1 VVAMKIKLRNYGVNF
16 LAVVIAYF
24 ILVFLINAKVINNY
38 IEGVVIFAM
47 INIIVAI
54 SLNIATGYMGQMAL
68 GHAGFMAVGAYT
80 AGLFVKAV
88 DYPKTV
94 EMILGLLLGGLVAG
108 IFGLIIGIPALR
120 LRGDYLGIV
129 TLGFGEM
136 IRYTIINLKWLTGGA
151 SGLKRIPQLVGI
163 QEVFLILVIVI
174 AFVFLFIRSRHGR
187 AIISIRENEIAAE
200 SIGIPTTFYKVYG
213 FFVSSF
219 LAGVGGA
226 CFGMYQRYL
235 TPDKFKFM
243 FSVELFIIVVFGGMG
258 SVTGTIVA
266 GAFLALITEFLY
278 AYDEIRLILYA
289 VLLIILMIF
298 KSDGLLGKYEFSLV
312 QLPSQIKNLFMKIKK
327 RFRKEVAK

>member
-1 VVAMKIKLRNYGVNF
+1 MKKKFRDYGIN
-16 LAVVIAYF
+16 LLTVVIAYF
-24 ILVFLINAKVINNY
+24 ILNLLVANRIINNY
-38 IEGVVIFAM
+38 IEGVMVFAM

-54 SLNIATGYMGQMAL
+54 ALNIATGYLGQLAL

-80 AGLFVKAV
+80 AGLFTKAV
-88 DYPKTV
+88 DYSDRV
-94 EMILGLLLGGLVAG
+94 EMILALFLGGLMAG

-136 IRYTIINLKWLTGGA
+136 IRYTIINLDEITGGA
-151 SGLKRIPQLVGI
+151 SGLKRIPKLVGVE
-163 QEVFLILVIVI
+163 QVFIIMFVVI
-174 AFVFLFIRSRHGR
+174 AFVLLFIRSRHGR

-200 SIGIPTTFYKVYG
+200 SIGVPTTFYKVYG

-226 CFGMYQRYL
+226 CFAMYQRYL

-266 GAFLALITEFLY
+266 GAFLAFLAEQLY
-278 AYDEIRLILYA
+278 AYDDLRLIIYA
-289 VLLIILMIF
+289 VLLILLMIF
-298 KSDGLLGKYEFSLV
+298 
-312 QLPSQIKNLFMKIKK
+312 NLTVFWDATNS
-327 RFRKEVAK
+327 RW

>member
-1 VVAMKIKLRNYGVNF
+1 MKKKFRDYGIN
-16 LAVVIAYF
+16 LLTVVIAYF
-24 ILVFLINAKVINNY
+24 ILNLLVANRIINNY
-38 IEGVVIFAM
+38 IEGVMVFAM

-54 SLNIATGYMGQMAL
+54 ALNIATGYLGQLAL

-80 AGLFVKAV
+80 AGLFTKAV
-88 DYPKTV
+88 DYSDRV
-94 EMILGLLLGGLVAG
+94 EMILALFLGGLMAG

-136 IRYTIINLKWLTGGA
+136 IRYTIINLDEITGGA
-151 SGLKRIPQLVGI
+151 SGLKRIPKLVGVE
-163 QEVFLILVIVI
+163 QVFIIMFVVI
-174 AFVFLFIRSRHGR
+174 AFVLLFIRSRHGR

-200 SIGIPTTFYKVYG
+200 SIGVPTTFYKVYG

-226 CFGMYQRYL
+226 CFAMYQRYL

-266 GAFLALITEFLY
+266 GAFLAFLAEQLY
-278 AYDEIRLILYA
+278 AYDDLRLIIYA
-289 VLLIILMIF
+289 VLLILLMIF
-298 KSDGLLGKYEFSLV
+298 KPDGLLGRHEFSLV
-312 QLPSQIKNLFMKIKK
+312 KTPARIKNLFIKMKD
-327 RFRKEVAK
+327 RFGKGVA